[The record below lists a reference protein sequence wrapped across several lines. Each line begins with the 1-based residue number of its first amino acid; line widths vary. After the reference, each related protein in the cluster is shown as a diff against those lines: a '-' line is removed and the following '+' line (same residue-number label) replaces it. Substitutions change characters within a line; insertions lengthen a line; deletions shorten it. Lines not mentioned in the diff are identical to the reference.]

1 METLIAKL
9 SSQLSNKLSNKFLNL
24 LDLINHKFQHYWK
37 FTIVSLMSL
46 FLAVTLNPLMV
57 SAFDLSDLFRI
68 LPSAVQIIQLS
79 GIGDNDEVALGRQ
92 IDRQIQQQVRISRDP
107 VANALVKRLG
117 QMLVPTSDRPNIP
130 YTFRVVDDKNLNAFA
145 TMGGFVYI
153 NTGTIAASDN
163 TAQLASVIGH
173 EMGHIA
179 GRHALEQMKLTAITQ
194 GIATIAG
201 VGDDRLV
208 GIGVNLALRLPNS
221 REAEFDADRRGL
233 INITRA
239 GFAAR
244 AMPAFMQKLA
254 SSGGG
259 GTPAFLSTHP
269 GTSDRIAA
277 LNQTIQQNNL
287 STSGGL
293 NDTEYQRIWRSR
305 FR

>member
-1 METLIAKL
+1 
-9 SSQLSNKLSNKFLNL
+9 
-24 LDLINHKFQHYWK
+24 
-37 FTIVSLMSL
+37 MSL
-46 FLAVTLNPLMV
+46 SLAISLNPYVANAL
-57 SAFDLSDLFRI
+57 DLSDLFRV

-79 GIGDNDEVALGRQ
+79 SIGDNDEVQLGKQ
-92 IDRQIQQQVRISRDP
+92 IDAQIKQEVRISQDRA
-107 VANALVKRLG
+107 ANALVKRLG
-117 QMLVPTSDRPNIP
+117 QMLVATSDRPNIP
-130 YTFRVVDDKNLNAFA
+130 YTFQVVDDKNLNAFA

-163 TAQLASVIGH
+163 VAQLASVIGH

-179 GRHALEQMKLTAITQ
+179 GRHALEQMKQMAIAQ

-201 VGDDRLV
+201 VADDQLV
-208 GIGVNLALRLPNS
+208 NIGVNLALRLPNS

-233 INITRA
+233 VNITRA

-254 SSGGG
+254 SSSGGNA
-259 GTPAFLSTHP
+259 PSFLSTHP
-269 GTSDRIAA
+269 ATGDRINA
-277 LNQTIQQNNL
+277 LNQTIQANNL
-287 STSGGL
+287 STSSGL